1 MACFLVSLNSKFVRV
16 IICLSIFWI
25 LNVRSDPLSDLETT
39 IRSHGGQVLRVTDS
53 GYTRAATLWNTAIQ
67 IWPSMIIR
75 PATYDDVALAL
86 STLFSLNIPIR
97 IMGGR
102 HSYGG
107 YCSHAGIVLDSALLK
122 KREIDWQNETITIQA
137 GVIWDEVYSALNGSE
152 YAIIGGLCPTVG
164 VVGYTLGGGYN
175 SLFSRSYGLASDNV
189 LSFKVAIYN
198 GTIVTASPTSNSDLY
213 WALRGGGG
221 GNFGYVL
228 EMTHKIHRINQT
240 KLPNGQLYFLN
251 ITWTNIQDFPAVL
264 RNWLTFLNEVA
275 NQDTRISFDV
285 LIFTEPSNSF
295 LKMYG
300 SFNGPQ
306 ADLDASFQP
315 WLSKDPKPDFYTV
328 RNYTQWEMII
338 ATGAANSPFPAKER
352 QHIVS
357 AMAINITEAMINV
370 LVEPQPN
377 ATFRIL
383 QLIDIIYLQG
393 TNKDRNTAWAFPDI
407 SFDIAP
413 GFVWYTSEDDST
425 AINFAES
432 WFQRLMKAALP
443 TESTVGAYLNYIDP
457 YLDNWQ
463 KLYYRDHWER
473 LREIKT
479 QWDPTWYFRFPQGI
493 PPYHPQSDASSSRS
507 TNIIINISFM
517 FAINTLIY

>member
-1 MACFLVSLNSKFVRV
+1 MMD
-16 IICLSIFWI
+16 
-25 LNVRSDPLSDLETT
+25 VRSDPMSDMEST
-39 IRSHGGQVLRVTDS
+39 ILSHGGQVLRVTDS
-53 GYTRAATLWNTAIQ
+53 GYHRAATLWNTAIQ
-67 IWPSMIIR
+67 IWPSLIIR

-86 STLFSLNIPIR
+86 STLYSLDIPIR

-107 YCSHAGIVLDSALLK
+107 YCSHAGVVLDSALLK
-122 KREIDWQNETITIQA
+122 NKTINWQNETITMQA
-137 GVIWDEVYSALNGSE
+137 GAIWDEVYTALSGSE

-164 VVGYTLGGGYN
+164 VVGYTVGGGYN

-189 LSFKVAIYN
+189 LSFKVVTYN
-198 GTIVTASPTSNSDLY
+198 GTIVTASSTSNPDLF

-240 KLPNGQLYFLN
+240 SLPTGQLSFLN
-251 ITWTNIQDFPAVL
+251 ITWTNPKDFPAVL
-264 RNWLTFLNEVA
+264 RNWLVFLDEVA
-275 NQDTRISFDV
+275 NLDTRISFDV
-285 LIFTEPSNSF
+285 LIFTESSSSF
-295 LKMYG
+295 LMMYG

-306 ADLDASFQP
+306 ADLTSSFQP

-328 RNYTQWEMII
+328 RNYTQLEMII
-338 ATGAANSPFPAKER
+338 ATGAANYPFPAKER

-383 QLIDIIYLQG
+383 QFVDIIYLHNV
-393 TNKDRNTAWAFPDI
+393 NKDKNTAWAFPDI

-425 AINFAES
+425 AISIAEN
-432 WFQRLMKAALP
+432 WLQRLMNAAAP
-443 TESTVGAYLNYIDP
+443 TTSIVGAYLNYIDP
-457 YLDNWQ
+457 YLNNWQ

-473 LREIKT
+473 LRDIKSR
-479 QWDPTWYFRFPQGI
+479 WDPTWYFRFPQGI
-493 PPYHPQSDASSSRS
+493 PPSNTQSDLSSSGNMNVMIGIYYMLVIVGQLFCFLPLFS
-507 TNIIINISFM
+507 TVIF
-517 FAINTLIY
+517 